1 MRHGGDE
8 STPDPAARAGSN
20 GPDAGADRS
29 DRNERSVRRRARRAR
44 ADLVDLCR
52 RRLEQGAVRRT
63 EALVVGRYPELVRLA
78 YLILPPAMERHR
90 RVLAAH
96 ALVQDALPGRLRD
109 RGRRPGVVE
118 MSEADLVRLH
128 VVRGALRPNRSGR
141 HRVLLPQVWG
151 LRLFPPTGDADEP
164 AIEQALGRLSGP
176 ARAFLVLRVLDGL
189 DPVEA
194 GEFLLAA
201 GVEDV
206 LAAET
211 EADAGGPA
219 LRPAGHPDGPGLTP
233 DVLRADPFDP
243 CTLRATPSDL
253 LRRRR
258 RRHLALGVL
267 ASATAIATIAWYTM
281 SGSEPSTGDGG
292 RADRAT
298 SAARVVGGPP
308 RSIPAGAW
316 VGTTRLDFDVW
327 STRGARAGDEALTR
341 RAMRAWADP
350 DDGTAVTLGRGTAVG
365 PPTGVPRVLYAGDVA
380 GATVVLLA
388 DGTRLARYT
397 DDHGRRTL
405 DVAAADDSDERSA
418 SAVVLRRDPAGVRML
433 LAPWVDEAA
442 VRDLRRPEDKSRPLA
457 ITGGVTA
464 PMPDPGTAGKGCVTV
479 PVLELL
485 ARRAADNH
493 PYLLADLGELSA
505 THLTYMP
512 PPEYAHTGRPSEA
525 ASSERA
531 LGVWSRTACALETL
545 RGRGLR
551 LVNNWEFAHFDLPEA
566 AGEAM
571 WSCLH
576 AFDRRGGGD
585 VVVQFLP
592 PGASATGAQ
601 TVNRL
606 VDSPA
611 CSRSGND
618 IVTSTWWRSR
628 TGAWYLV
635 AAGTR
640 DVVRVVVSGV
650 VSGVGEGRQVVV
662 KGAGGGLSVGSVG
675 SVGSAGPAGP
685 AGPAVPTV
693 VGNLRN
699 GGTVRGLG

>member
-1 MRHGGDE
+1 MRHGRDE
-8 STPDPAARAGSN
+8 STPDPATRSDPNGTGARAR
-20 GPDAGADRS
+20 RS
-29 DRNERSVRRRARRAR
+29 DRSTRDRARQAR
-44 ADLVDLCR
+44 GDLVALCR
-52 RRLEQGAVRRT
+52 RRLDQGAVRRT

-109 RGRRPGVVE
+109 LGRAPGVAG
-118 MSEADLVRLH
+118 MSDADLVRLRI
-128 VVRGALRPNRSGR
+128 VRGALRLNRSTR
-141 HRVLLPQVWG
+141 RRALLPQVWG
-151 LRLFPPTGDADEP
+151 LRLFPPTGGADEP

-176 ARAFLVLRVLDGL
+176 ARAFFVLRVLDGL
-189 DPVEA
+189 DPGEA
-194 GEFLLAA
+194 SEFLLAA

-211 EADAGGPA
+211 EADAGAPEP
-219 LRPAGHPDGPGLTP
+219 RPAAHSDAPGSVPDL
-233 DVLRADPFDP
+233 LRADPFDP

-258 RRHLALGVL
+258 RRHTALGVL
-267 ASATAIATIAWYTM
+267 ASATMIATIAWHAT
-281 SGSEPSTGDGG
+281 GGTDPSAGGGG
-292 RADRAT
+292 RADRAAP
-298 SAARVVGGPP
+298 AAQPVGGPP
-308 RSIPAGAW
+308 RSIPTGAW

-327 STRGARAGDEALTR
+327 STRGTRARDEALTR
-341 RAMRAWADP
+341 RAVRAWTDP
-350 DDGTAVTLGRGTAVG
+350 ADGTPVTLGRGTAAG
-365 PPTGVPRVLYAGDVA
+365 PPTGAPRLLYAGDVA

-418 SAVVLRRDPAGVRML
+418 SAVVLRRDPSGVRML

-457 ITGGVTA
+457 ITDGVTA
-464 PMPDPGTAGKGCVTV
+464 PMPDLGTAGKGCATV

-485 ARRAADNH
+485 AGRAADNH

-512 PPEYAHTGRPSEA
+512 PPDYVHTGRPVEA

-531 LGVWSRTACALETL
+531 LGVWSRTACALDTL

-576 AFDRRGGGD
+576 AFDRTGGGD

-592 PGASATGAQ
+592 PGATATGAQ

-606 VDSPA
+606 ADSPA

-640 DVVRVVVSGV
+640 DVAKVTASGPVSG
-650 VSGVGEGRQVVV
+650 SADARQLVI
-662 KGAGGGLSVGSVG
+662 KAPPGTLPPPP
-675 SVGSAGPAGP
+675 PALV
-685 AGPAVPTV
+685 ANV
-693 VGNLRN
+693 RN
-699 GGTVRGLG
+699 GSTIKTLG

>member
-8 STPDPAARAGSN
+8 STPGPATRPDPNGRGSQADHGSHDDRAGH
-20 GPDAGADRS
+20 ADRS
-29 DRNERSVRRRARRAR
+29 ALGRIRRTRV
-44 ADLVDLCR
+44 DLVQLCR
-52 RRLEQGAVRRT
+52 RRLDQGAVRRT
-63 EALVVGRYPELVRLA
+63 EALLVGRYPELVRLA
-78 YLILPPAMERHR
+78 YLILPPTMERHR

-109 RGRRPGVVE
+109 LGRGAGGSGSPDGAD
-118 MSEADLVRLH
+118 MSDAELVRLRI
-128 VVRGALRPNRSGR
+128 VRGALRLNRSTR
-141 HRVLLPQVWG
+141 RRVLLPQVWG
-151 LRLFPPTGDADEP
+151 LRLFPPTGGADAL

-176 ARAFLVLRVLDGL
+176 ARAVLVLRALDGL
-189 DPVEA
+189 DPVEVA
-194 GEFLLAA
+194 ELLLAA

-206 LAAET
+206 LAAEA
-211 EADAGGPA
+211 EADAAEPA
-219 LRPAGHPDGPGLTP
+219 LRPVEAPARPGLAA
-233 DVLRADPFDP
+233 DRLLRADQFDP
-243 CTLRATPSDL
+243 CTLRASPSDL

-258 RRHLALGVL
+258 RRRTALGVL
-267 ASATAIATIAWYTM
+267 ASTGAIAMIAWYATDHTA
-281 SGSEPSTGDGG
+281 PSGDGG
-292 RADRAT
+292 RSDQ
-298 SAARVVGGPP
+298 AAPAAQVVAGPP

-316 VGTTRLDFDVW
+316 NTTTRLDFEVW

-341 RAMRAWADP
+341 RAVRAWTDP
-350 DDGTAVTLGRGTAVG
+350 DDGTPVTLGPDAAVG
-365 PPTGVPRVLYAGDVA
+365 PPSGTPRLLYAGDVA
-380 GATVVLLA
+380 GAAVVLLA
-388 DGTRLARYT
+388 DSTRLARYT
-397 DDHGRRTL
+397 EEHGRRRL
-405 DVAAADDSDERSA
+405 DVASSDDSDERSA

-442 VRDLRRPEDKSRPLA
+442 VRDLRRPEDRGKPLA

-464 PMPDPGTAGKGCVTV
+464 PMPDLGTAAKDCVTV

-485 ARRAADNH
+485 SGRAADNH
-493 PYLLADLGELSA
+493 PYLLADLGELTA

-512 PPEYAHTGRPSEA
+512 PPDYFHTGRPSEA

-531 LGVWSRTACALETL
+531 LNTWSRTACALDTL

-551 LVNNWEFAHFDLPEA
+551 LVNNWEFAHFDLPES

-592 PGASATGAQ
+592 PGANATGAQ

-606 VDSPA
+606 TDSPA

-628 TGAWYLV
+628 TGTWYLV

-640 DVVRVVVSGV
+640 DVVKVTAS
-650 VSGVGEGRQVVV
+650 
-662 KGAGGGLSVGSVG
+662 GSVT
-675 SVGSAGPAGP
+675 GSADARQLVIKAPPGALPPAP
-685 AGPAVPTV
+685 ALAANV
-693 VGNLRN
+693 RN
-699 GGTVRGLG
+699 GSTIKSLG